1 MVEKRFSMGNSKRC
15 TLRSTSNSA
24 LGWIIGRE
32 GDLSISEN
40 GVFHFKFLDDNGVL
54 KDLSSGVVNCLG
66 SLEHP
71 ASKEISFQTK
81 NSVYVFDKTELQHGL
96 WGAEREQLDAQ
107 PTISYEEYDSLR
119 RTVEGFRRGD
129 NQRLTL
135 SEQQQVRRK
144 WDQVNRDVKDGK
156 TTILPPKARENVGLD
171 R

>member
-1 MVEKRFSMGNSKRC
+1 MSSSKRC
-15 TLRSTSNSA
+15 TLRSTSNPAFS
-24 LGWIIGRE
+24 WVVGRE
-32 GDLSISEN
+32 GDLSIAEN

-81 NSVYVFDKTELQHGL
+81 NSVYVFDKKELQHGL
-96 WGAEREQLDAQ
+96 WGAERGELDAQ

-119 RTVEGFRRGD
+119 KEVAGLRRGD
-129 NQRLTL
+129 NRRLTL
-135 SEQQQVRRK
+135 SEQQQVMRK
-144 WDQVNRDVKDGK
+144 WEKVNKDINEGK
-156 TTILPPKARENVGLD
+156 TTVLPPKQRDSAGID